1 MKKILIILLL
11 TSSQFLKANIFDDIG
26 DFAGGVVDTVGHI
39 AKQIGEGVVTA
50 GKKIG
55 EGVVIAGKKIVDCS
69 KIVGLGVADTAMK
82 AGAPI
87 IEAVKKGTSAVAFES
102 AKVALKAAK
111 ETTSGI
117 LDLTEKILKDITKNF
132 QIKCV
137 RFFGNFDDIQ
147 LELEGTV
154 LGKKIELKEKLK
166 VSSPEDLTNQVYK
179 KILDAFSIKDI
190 F

>member
-26 DFAGGVVDTVGHI
+26 DFAGTVVDAIGHA
-39 AKQIGEGVVTA
+39 AKKV
-50 GKKIG
+50 G
-55 EGVVIAGKKIVDCS
+55 EGVVIAGKKIVDCT

-87 IEAVKKGTSAVAFES
+87 IEAVKKGTSAVAFET
-102 AKVALKAAK
+102 AKGVLEAAK
-111 ETTSGI
+111 GATSGI
-117 LDLTEKILKDITKNF
+117 LDLTEKILEDITKNF

-154 LGKKIELKEKLK
+154 LGKKIELKDKLK